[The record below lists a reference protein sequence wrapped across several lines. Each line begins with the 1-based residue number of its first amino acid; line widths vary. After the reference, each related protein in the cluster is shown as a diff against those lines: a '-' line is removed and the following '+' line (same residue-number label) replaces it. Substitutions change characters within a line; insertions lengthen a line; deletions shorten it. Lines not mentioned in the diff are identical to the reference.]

1 MSVGE
6 FEPVREQ
13 AFKIMAFILF
23 FIFPRIDVRKFGKRE
38 SQGGWKIAKNPFQ
51 LASENCI
58 TNNLLNLKLP
68 DKRYR
73 KLSRRVEAFQFV
85 FFDCNRVQRDYRI
98 LEAFCM
104 D

>member
-38 SQGGWKIAKNPFQ
+38 SQGGWKIAKNPSFFKDDVNP
-51 LASENCI
+51 LKWRIKAELI
-58 TNNLLNLKLP
+58 TSGL
-68 DKRYR
+68 
-73 KLSRRVEAFQFV
+73 E
-85 FFDCNRVQRDYRI
+85 FFITKIFIFTKFACGPTHAYFER
-98 LEAFCM
+98 
-104 D
+104 